1 MAAGVSFYKTC
12 SWNFSFY
19 KGCQFL
25 SSLMK
30 CQTPTSYELE
40 VRYCSWNPGR
50 MGSMMWNNFSNC
62 ASQTQ
67 RVKLMPF
74 DPKIFV
80 CRVLLPKTCLLWCV
94 CACVQKSLFS
104 AIWSSCWL
112 DSLQHSCALTPVH
125 FCCGWPWFAMILR
138 WYSETVFNKLYR
150 QYNPS
155 RLPLSGEL
163 MY

>member
-1 MAAGVSFYKTC
+1 MLVFE
-12 SWNFSFY
+12 F
-19 KGCQFL
+19 
-25 SSLMK
+25 
-30 CQTPTSYELE
+30 PYE
-40 VRYCSWNPGR
+40 
-50 MGSMMWNNFSNC
+50 
-62 ASQTQ
+62 
-67 RVKLMPF
+67 MP
-74 DPKIFV
+74 DPN
-80 CRVLLPKTCLLWCV
+80 LLWIGSAVLFLKSRANGINDVEQLFKLCFPDPAGKADAFWSQDFWLFVGSYYPKRVCFDVCV
-94 CACVQKSLFS
+94 CVQKSLFS